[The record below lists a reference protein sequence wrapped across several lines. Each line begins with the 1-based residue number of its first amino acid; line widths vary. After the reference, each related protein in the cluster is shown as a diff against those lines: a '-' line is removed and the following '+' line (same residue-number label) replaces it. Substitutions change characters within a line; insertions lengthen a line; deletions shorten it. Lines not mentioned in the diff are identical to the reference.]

1 MIHYLIKVVLKYY
14 KDDEFIGTMRTLS
27 KKIRKEEDCLRFD
40 LYRDME
46 KDNAFTM
53 VGVWKSRKAMEKHFK
68 YQNYKVMIGAAKVL
82 GESYEMKIAELLDKD
97 DLSWSGNY
105 PPINLNRTPDDIKL
119 NDNVQ

>member
-14 KDDEFIGTMRTLS
+14 KDDEFIGAMRKLS

-46 KDNAFTM
+46 KDNTFTM

-68 YQNYKVMIGAAKVL
+68 DQNYKVMIGAAKVL
-82 GESYEMKIAELLDKD
+82 GESYEMKIAEILDKD
-97 DLSWSGNY
+97 GLELVRDLSS
-105 PPINLNRTPDDIKL
+105 PKSEPDT
-119 NDNVQ
+119 